1 MDTLAKFEGSLTAVG
16 NRVLVSDMEFG
27 EQTTKGGI
35 ILTSDDGN
43 VRGIYPR

>member
-1 MDTLAKFEGSLTAVG
+1 MIPTIDKYKGDLKAIG
-16 NRVLVSDMEFG
+16 NRVLVSEMDFG

-43 VRGIYPR
+43 VRGI